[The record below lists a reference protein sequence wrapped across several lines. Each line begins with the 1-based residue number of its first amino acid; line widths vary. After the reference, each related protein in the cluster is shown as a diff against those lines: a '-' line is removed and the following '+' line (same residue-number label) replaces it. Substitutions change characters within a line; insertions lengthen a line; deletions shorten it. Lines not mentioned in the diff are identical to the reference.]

1 MANFLMRL
9 VDPLGDDR
17 ENIPPAYRFSGD
29 WRAWGVPAGL
39 GIALLLISVIGLFQ
53 DHYQFWFAYLVGW
66 LFCLS
71 IGLGSLLF
79 VMFQHITKAKW
90 VVAVRRFPEMIM
102 TNFWVLAIL
111 AIPLLTLGLHDV
123 YHWSHAEL
131 YDPADS
137 HFDGI
142 VAGKAGYFF
151 WPGEHGGTPWFFYI
165 RTVFYFF
172 VWILVSTKLFKGSVR
187 QDTDPQGDTNAG
199 LRKTSAWGIPLV
211 GVTTAFAGF
220 DFSMTLD
227 PHWYSTIFGVY
238 FFAGG
243 FVGALALMTL
253 MAVTYHRKGML
264 LGEATFEHFQ
274 DFGKYLFAFTV
285 FWMYIFFSQWM
296 LIWYANIPEE
306 TIWMEQRMMHGWANV
321 TLFLVLFHFAVPF
334 FILITRTVKRSA
346 VLLSIMCVWML
357 IMHFVDLFWQIKPN
371 LALATGNPEYAAAAI
386 SWMDI
391 SLFLG
396 FAGLFV
402 GVTIWRASRH
412 ATAPFRDVHF
422 PQSTHFQNM

>member
-1 MANFLMRL
+1 MANFLTRL
-9 VDPLGDDR
+9 IDPLGDDR
-17 ENIPPAYRFSGD
+17 DTIPQEYRYTGD
-29 WRAWGVPAGL
+29 WRTWGIPAAL
-39 GIALLLISVIGLFQ
+39 GIALVLLSLIGLFQ
-53 DHYQFWFAYLVGW
+53 DHYQFWFAYLTGW

-102 TNFWVLAIL
+102 SNFWVLAIL
-111 AIPLLTLGLHDV
+111 AIPMLMFGMHDL
-123 YHWSHAEL
+123 YHWTHAEL
-131 YDPADS
+131 YDVDGA

-172 VWILVSTKLFKGSVR
+172 AWILVSTKLYKASVR
-187 QDTDPQGDTNAG
+187 QDTDPRSETAAE
-199 LRKTSAWGIPLV
+199 LRKVSAWGIPLI

-220 DFSMTLD
+220 DYSMTLD
-227 PHWYSTIFGVY
+227 PHWFSTIFGVY
-238 FFAGG
+238 FFSGG

-264 LGEATFEHFQ
+264 IGEATFEHFQ
-274 DFGKYLFAFTV
+274 DLGKYLFAFMV

-306 TIWMEQRMMHGWANV
+306 IIWMEQRMMYGWDNV
-321 TLFLVLFHFAVPF
+321 TLFLVLFHFAIPF
-334 FILITRTVKRSA
+334 FILITRSVKRSA

-357 IMHFVDLFWQIKPN
+357 IMHYVDLFWQVKPA
-371 LALATGNPEYAAAAI
+371 LALATGNPEYAAAAV

-396 FAGLFV
+396 FTGIFV
-402 GVTIWRASRH
+402 GITLWRASRH
-412 ATAPFRDVHF
+412 ATAPFRDAF
-422 PQSTHFQNM
+422 YQDSTRFQNM